1 MVRSVVQ
8 PYFTPI
14 DHQRRSA
21 VLESPIP
28 SEESIVDCDQLVGL
42 FRSGPGNLN
51 GRSRRLQRK
60 DIGHRIQRTG
70 TCCEKLKVVLLY
82 INQAELSALPK
93 HLQEKASSSSVK
105 QQAREA
111 TRQTT
116 LSALHVRP
124 GFKALPRVDDHLVI
138 L

>member
-21 VLESPIP
+21 VLERPIP
-28 SEESIVDCDQLVGL
+28 SGESIVDRDQLVGL
-42 FRSGPGNLN
+42 FRSGPGNLI

-93 HLQEKASSSSVK
+93 HRQRKPSSSSNK
-105 QQAREA
+105 
-111 TRQTT
+111 RQTASEKSNKT
-116 LSALHVRP
+116 DSTFCSTRKTRL
-124 GFKALPRVDDHLVI
+124 
-138 L
+138 

>member
-42 FRSGPGNLN
+42 YPSGPGNLN

-82 INQAELSALPK
+82 INQAELSAPPK
-93 HLQEKASSSSVK
+93 RRQRKPSSSSNK
-105 QQAREA
+105 
-111 TRQTT
+111 RQTASEKSNKT
-116 LSALHVRP
+116 DST
-124 GFKALPRVDDHLVI
+124 FCSTCKARL
-138 L
+138 